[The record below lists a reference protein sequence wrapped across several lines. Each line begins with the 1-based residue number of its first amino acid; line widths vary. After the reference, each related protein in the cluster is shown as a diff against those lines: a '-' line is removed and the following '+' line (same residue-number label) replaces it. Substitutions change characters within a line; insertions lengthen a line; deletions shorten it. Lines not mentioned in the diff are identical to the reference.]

1 MKRIVYKSVKGR
13 CVRKLDDFKLCGFS
27 MVKMKRIGLERVTC
41 YRE

>member
-13 CVRKLDDFKLCGFS
+13 CVRKLDDSKYCGFS
-27 MVKMKRIGLERVTC
+27 KVKMKGIGLERVAC